1 MVRHVKLIIIS
12 YQWLNVETR
21 EHLFPVRKCRDK
33 WRGTAAHGLLKCTGP
48 KFWTI
53 FFQNWFHVLHII
65 FLNFLREYMNIFL
78 SFVPIQVLIDFSGF
92 NGFAHIFTV
101 SRARSSWPRGCY
113 PTGRICS
120 NGFPTLGII
129 SDVMN
134 DYSTRRVWKRKYL
147 RYFNRHLCCNIL
159 LLSWEFSLNSLNC
172 GEFTSNFLAV
182 IFTVENL
189 LWTFLQIFYP
199 SSYVT
204 ENFIAVIIFLC
215 RIYLGLIF
223 CDESSPSGEFIDRV
237 FQGLVK

>member
-1 MVRHVKLIIIS
+1 
-12 YQWLNVETR
+12 
-21 EHLFPVRKCRDK
+21 
-33 WRGTAAHGLLKCTGP
+33 
-48 KFWTI
+48 
-53 FFQNWFHVLHII
+53 
-65 FLNFLREYMNIFL
+65 MNIFL

-147 RYFNRHLCCNIL
+147 LYDIL
-159 LLSWEFSLNSLNC
+159 TGTSAVIFSCWVENFHWSLLC